1 MSIRNHRVAHNGD
14 INHEQGRRKSSAVQS
29 FRDLFIGN
37 QSQGNDR
44 SGPKPENS
52 KLMDKIE
59 QKLQRFRNEF
69 KQLQKQEALNL
80 AEIYFNEEDFQGDE
94 IRRKEMVEI
103 CKVFARDVVREH
115 FEQVEKAKQAIM
127 RQRCTITAAIEVL
140 DEGTDLALTIQYFSG
155 AVSTIWAGWV
165 MLAFMVANRG
175 LQFIWSIIH
184 HESWKRSAE
193 AILGVR
199 AITDTYY
206 MITAGPNAKVGGS
219 KASMQ
224 MVQALRIM
232 VSLALESLPQVTS
245 VMASCGAMGMSAAT
259 SAFDIAH
266 ANKVKGIHLSI
277 SGWVPPDDE
286 PARQTIVYVSMV
298 VYYSLHMLLFG
309 FGASCLFSLAPW
321 YISLGVLGGHF
332 TLYTLVRLLINKG
345 DLRIYL
351 RSAENWKDILR
362 DELWDLRWHSS
373 EDWHISSLN
382 GDLDASRASW
392 INRYPRDHLPW
403 ERIKTW
409 LTEKTEDF
417 LNHPPLWLSH
427 KWLNLIPAEIRNDV
441 WNVEQYN
448 ILKDA
453 ITQADENDDTGERE
467 KVANEIF

>member
-1 MSIRNHRVAHNGD
+1 MSIRNHRVAHDGD
-14 INHEQGRRKSSAVQS
+14 ANHEQGRRKSSVVQS

-175 LQFIWSIIH
+175 VQFIWTIIH

-199 AITDTYY
+199 AITDTYH
-206 MITAGPNAKVGGS
+206 MITAGPDAKVGGS
-219 KASMQ
+219 KAPMKT
-224 MVQALRIM
+224 VQALRIGI
-232 VSLALESLPQVTS
+232 SLALESLPQVRGEIVDMSIFLSQIAS
-245 VMASCGAMGMSAAT
+245 VMASCGAMGLSAAT
-259 SAFDIAH
+259 SAFDMAH
-266 ANKVKGIHLSI
+266 DQK
-277 SGWVPPDDE
+277 
-286 PARQTIVYVSMV
+286 
-298 VYYSLHMLLFG
+298 
-309 FGASCLFSLAPW
+309 
-321 YISLGVLGGHF
+321 
-332 TLYTLVRLLINKG
+332 
-345 DLRIYL
+345 
-351 RSAENWKDILR
+351 
-362 DELWDLRWHSS
+362 
-373 EDWHISSLN
+373 WHISSLN
-382 GDLDASRASW
+382 GDLDAHRAAL
-392 INRYPRDHLPW
+392 INKYLRDHLPW

-409 LTEKTEDF
+409 LTEKTEAF
-417 LNHPPLWLSH
+417 QNHPPLWLSH
-427 KWLNLIPAEIRNDV
+427 KWLNLIPTEIRNDI

-453 ITQADENDDTGERE
+453 ITQADENDNTGERE
-467 KVANEIF
+467 RAANELF